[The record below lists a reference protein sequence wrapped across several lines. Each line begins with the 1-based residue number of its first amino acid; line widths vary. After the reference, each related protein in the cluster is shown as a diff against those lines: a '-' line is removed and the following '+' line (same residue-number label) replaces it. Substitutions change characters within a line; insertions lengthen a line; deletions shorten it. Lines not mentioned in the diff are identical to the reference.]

1 MFLNSALKYAG
12 RHLLTRRYSV
22 ACALLAAF
30 CFLAAPAWPQDG
42 GTACVTP
49 GALVPPTNSL
59 GDFYSN
65 FVANGK
71 LATYGIPLNPATGQN
86 DAGDRNSTY
95 FPLYYSNTNLQSWM
109 RSNLQSPGAGAQVGG
124 LP

>member
-1 MFLNSALKYAG
+1 MRDDTCSRVGTRWLARFWRPSASWQLRLG
-12 RHLLTRRYSV
+12 RKT
-22 ACALLAAF
+22 A
-30 CFLAAPAWPQDG
+30 